1 MRKDVHFIQITP
13 FRFLSKISFPD
24 IGTMIIS
31 AFIGLYL
38 LLSAYIFLYL
48 PLSAFF
54 RFYLFRFF
62 IGCPVG
68 INRLQFR

>member
-31 AFIGLYL
+31 AFIGLYQL
-38 LLSAYIFLYL
+38 ISAFVCLFL
-48 PLSAFF
+48 PLSAFSG
-54 RFYLFRFF
+54 F
-62 IGCPVG
+62 IGSVFLSVA
-68 INRLQFR
+68 LQE